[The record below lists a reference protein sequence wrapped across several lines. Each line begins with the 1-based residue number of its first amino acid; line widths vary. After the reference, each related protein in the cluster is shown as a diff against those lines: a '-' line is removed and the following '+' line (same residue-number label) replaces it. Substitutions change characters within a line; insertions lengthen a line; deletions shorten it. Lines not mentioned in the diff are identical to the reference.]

1 MLTCTYYA
9 YYFVFCLQLVTPT
22 SMCYAN
28 FCVLCC
34 PVSSIVSPALTC
46 SKKVATLL
54 MRVFG
59 VDMWFGMVH
68 MGMIS
73 TGVVVAVVAFLHKCE
88 RWRPGAAGGRRS
100 GFQVAI

>member
-1 MLTCTYYA
+1 MPITLCFA
-9 YYFVFCLQLVTPT
+9 YNLLHLPLCVMPT
-22 SMCYAN
+22 S
-28 FCVLCC
+28 VCC
-34 PVSSIVSPALTC
+34 AAPVSSIVSPALTC

-54 MRVFG
+54 MRLFG
-59 VDMWFGMVH
+59 VDMWFDMVH
-68 MGMIS
+68 VGMIS